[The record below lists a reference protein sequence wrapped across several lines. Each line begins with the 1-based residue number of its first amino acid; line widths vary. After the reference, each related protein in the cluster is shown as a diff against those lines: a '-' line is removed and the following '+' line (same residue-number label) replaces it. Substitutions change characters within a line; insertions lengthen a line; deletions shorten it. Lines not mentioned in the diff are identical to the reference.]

1 MEMRELTNRFEYHP
15 PVTPQRVRDHEKARK
30 LFQVLAIDLNEAL
43 PEGRE
48 KSLVMTK
55 IEEAMFWAN
64 AAIAR
69 EQVEG

>member
-1 MEMRELTNRFEYHP
+1 MTPEEIAHRFTYHP
-15 PVTPQRVRDHEKARK
+15 PTDEKIYAHKKVRNMLECAA
-30 LFQVLAIDLNEAL
+30 QDLERLL

-48 KSLVMTK
+48 KALVMTK

-69 EQVEG
+69 QP